1 MENPE
6 KSILFPVPSKLIRSA
21 KIYWKISFE
30 FKKIHI
36 SKKNKCTSTSM
47 SNSRTP
53 KAKRKIIKFLKKSC
67 KVKIKSTN
75 SVCWALNSVGE
86 FRCRPMA
93 ICEWKCLTRRRPP
106 SLQFVVQSPWIL
118 YKVWTPNW
126 TTIHKSNKNNKNQP
140 NNSEQNAL
148 MAMRRTRVGRAKN
161 SLHEK
166 RIWAEV
172 MEKMA
177 ILWRFDDVNS
187 GW

>member
-47 SNSRTP
+47 SNSRTS
-53 KAKRKIIKFLKKSC
+53 KAKRKIIKFLKKSS

-106 SLQFVVQSPWIL
+106 SVQFVVQSPRIL

-126 TTIHKSNKNNKNQP
+126 TTIEATKTTKTNRTTANKMHWWQCAVQELGEQKIRYTKNEF
-140 NNSEQNAL
+140 EQKWWKKWRYYDDL
-148 MAMRRTRVGRAKN
+148 MM
-161 SLHEK
+161 
-166 RIWAEV
+166 
-172 MEKMA
+172 
-177 ILWRFDDVNS
+177 
-187 GW
+187 